1 VESQKQASPSSHRS
15 LEISHTTRDS
25 HIPTAAAR
33 RAGKVENQKQVSR
46 FPIPPRNDELG
57 FLSPE
62 RSGLRPPRQP
72 LRGEPNTIAESRQQ
86 VKTKWKGAFPR
97 PPAPHVSRIILY
109 WKRKP
114 ISGSS
119 FDWNML
125 SCLLWGR
132 PPGPGIGVKISRFRP
147 VAQAARLAES
157 AVEPTFRRP
166 RRLSALRAW
175 PPAPPCAG
183 NPGRRPTDLCCQPPQ
198 IARADRTAL

>member
-1 VESQKQASPSSHRS
+1 VEGVESQKQASPSSHRS

-33 RAGKVENQKQVSR
+33 RAGKVENQKQVSH
-46 FPIPPRNDELG
+46 FPIPPRDDELG

-125 SCLLWGR
+125 LRAS
-132 PPGPGIGVKISRFRP
+132 GVTPQRYLIVACFTGEPYASWWQAPSSR
-147 VAQAARLAES
+147 
-157 AVEPTFRRP
+157 
-166 RRLSALRAW
+166 SALLRSSQEK
-175 PPAPPCAG
+175 PA
-183 NPGRRPTDLCCQPPQ
+183 RERW
-198 IARADRTAL
+198 

>member
-1 VESQKQASPSSHRS
+1 
-15 LEISHTTRDS
+15 
-25 HIPTAAAR
+25 
-33 RAGKVENQKQVSR
+33 VENQKQVSH
-46 FPIPPRNDELG
+46 FPIPPRDDELG

-125 SCLLWGR
+125 DAGSRNAWEIALQMSVSHTVSKASGLLLTSQKR
-132 PPGPGIGVKISRFRP
+132 ILEPGG
-147 VAQAARLAES
+147 
-157 AVEPTFRRP
+157 
-166 RRLSALRAW
+166 
-175 PPAPPCAG
+175 
-183 NPGRRPTDLCCQPPQ
+183 TDLGFQGLRHPSF
-198 IARADRTAL
+198 